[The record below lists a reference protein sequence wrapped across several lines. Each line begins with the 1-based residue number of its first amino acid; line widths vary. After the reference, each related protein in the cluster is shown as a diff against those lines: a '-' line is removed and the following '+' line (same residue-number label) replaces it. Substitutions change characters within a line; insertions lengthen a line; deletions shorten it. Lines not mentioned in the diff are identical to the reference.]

1 MKVLVIGYG
10 SIGKRHVKNFSSL
23 GADVRVLSRRI
34 LEDVSSYSDLDEA
47 IKVFNPTHVVIA
59 NETSEHGPTLHSL
72 REKTQ
77 AAILV
82 EKPLYAFLPKEP
94 VRNSDNVFVA
104 YNLRFH
110 PLVKKLK
117 DALHG
122 QKIVSWHA
130 YVGQNLEKWRPGRDY
145 TKVYSASKELGGGAI
160 RDLSHEIDMFRYF
173 AGASDLKAAHGG
185 HFSKLNSTADDHY
198 SVLLSAANCSHA
210 NIHMN
215 CMDRIVQ
222 RFVTAH
228 TEEESFSIDLI
239 SGRWRTSKS
248 DENHTIDG
256 NTSYVEMAR
265 AFLSGSKG
273 ELCTY
278 QEAWETNVLIEKAER
293 L

>member
-1 MKVLVIGYG
+1 M
-10 SIGKRHVKNFSSL
+10 KNFTSL

-34 LEDVSSYSDLDEA
+34 LDGVSSYSDLDEA
-47 IKVFNPTHVVIA
+47 LKVFNPTHVVIA
-59 NETSEHGPTLHSL
+59 NETSEHGPTLQTL
-72 REKTQ
+72 REKTE
-77 AAILV
+77 AAVLV
-82 EKPLYAFLPKEP
+82 EKPLYAFLPTQP
-94 VRNSDNVFVA
+94 LSNSNNVFVA

-117 DALHG
+117 EALHG
-122 QKIVSWHA
+122 KKIVSWHA

-173 AGASDLKAAHGG
+173 AGASELKGSHGG
-185 HFSKLNSTADDHY
+185 HFSKLSSTADDHY
-198 SVLLSAANCSHA
+198 SVLLSSSNCPHA

-222 RFVTAH
+222 RFVTTH
-228 TEEESFSIDLI
+228 TEDESYSIDLI
-239 SGRWRTSKS
+239 TGRWRTSKS

-265 AFLSGSKG
+265 AFLSGAKG
-273 ELCTY
+273 QLCTY

>member
-10 SIGKRHVKNFSSL
+10 SIGQRHVKNFSSL

-34 LEDVSSYSDLDEA
+34 LEGISSYSSLEEA
-47 IKVFNPTHVVIA
+47 LKVFNPTHVVIA
-59 NETSEHGPTLHSL
+59 NETSEHGPTLHTL
-72 REKTQ
+72 REKTL
-77 AAILV
+77 AAVLV

-94 VRNSDNVFVA
+94 LRNSNNVFVA

-110 PLVKKLK
+110 PLVNKLK

-122 QKIVSWHA
+122 KKIVSWHA

-173 AGASDLKAAHGG
+173 TGASELKGAHGG
-185 HFSKLNSTADDHY
+185 HFSKLSSTADDHY
-198 SVLLSAANCSHA
+198 SVLLSSDTCPHA

-222 RFVTAH
+222 RFITAH
-228 TEEESFSIDLI
+228 TEDESFSIDLI
-239 SGRWRTSKS
+239 SGRWRTSS
-248 DENHTIDG
+248 ADENNSIDA
-256 NTSYVEMAR
+256 NTSYVDMAR
-265 AFLSGSKG
+265 AFLSGSSSQ
-273 ELCTY
+273 LCTY
-278 QEAWETNVLIEKAER
+278 QEAWETNALIEKAEH

>member
-1 MKVLVIGYG
+1 MKVLVIGFG
-10 SIGKRHVKNFSSL
+10 SIGQRHVKNFSSL

-34 LEDVSSYSDLDEA
+34 FEDLSSYSDLDEA
-47 IKVFNPTHVVIA
+47 IKVFNPTHIVIA
-59 NETSEHGPTLHSL
+59 NETSEHGPTLQTL
-72 REKTQ
+72 REKTA

-82 EKPLYAFLPKEP
+82 EKPLYAFLPSKP
-94 VRNSDNVFVA
+94 LKNSDNVFVA

-110 PLVKKLK
+110 PLVIKLK

-122 QKIVSWHA
+122 KNIVSWHA

-173 AGASDLKAAHGG
+173 AGASTLKAAHGG
-185 HFSKLNSTADDHY
+185 HFSNLSSTADDHY
-198 SVLLSAANCSHA
+198 SLLLNSSDCPHA

-228 TEEESFSIDLI
+228 TEEETYSIDLI
-239 SGRWRTSKS
+239 TGRWRTSS
-248 DENHTIDG
+248 ADENHTVDP
-256 NTSYVEMAR
+256 NASYVEMGR
-265 AFLSGSKG
+265 AFLSGSDSR
-273 ELCTY
+273 LCTY
-278 QEAWETNVLIEKAER
+278 QEGWETNALIEKAER